1 MISINNL
8 TKKFKNKV
16 ILNNLNLFLENGKI
30 LGLLGP
36 NGSGKTTL
44 LKILSN
50 TSKTDSGSIIINNE
64 KLSYKTNEF
73 VAFLP
78 DVPFADTSNT
88 IEQSILEFKYFYKDF
103 DENKANN
110 LLKKLNLNK
119 KAKIKTLSKGMLEKL
134 HLILILSRKAKLYI
148 LDEPIAGV
156 DIVTRN
162 EIMNLLTENLE
173 SDACVIVT
181 THLIH
186 DIEQI
191 FDKVC
196 FLKNGQIDKI
206 YDVEEVRSTKNKSIE
221 ELYIEY
227 FGDDNND

>member
-1 MISINNL
+1 MI
-8 TKKFKNKV
+8 TKLIIRIVLV
-16 ILNNLNLFLENGKI
+16 ITSAKI
-30 LGLLGP
+30 LQK
-36 NGSGKTTL
+36 S
-44 LKILSN
+44 
-50 TSKTDSGSIIINNE
+50 
-64 KLSYKTNEF
+64 TN
-73 VAFLP
+73 L
-78 DVPFADTSNT
+78 
-88 IEQSILEFKYFYKDF
+88 YW
-103 DENKANN
+103 
-110 LLKKLNLNK
+110 
-119 KAKIKTLSKGMLEKL
+119 
-134 HLILILSRKAKLYI
+134 RKRIHEIYY
-148 LDEPIAGV
+148 V
-156 DIVTRN
+156 YTRN